1 MTGKLEDLDFA
12 DDLALLSHRL
22 QDMQE
27 KVNALSE
34 AAKRVGLK
42 ISQEKTKVLRLNNQQ
57 REALSIDTQA
67 VEDVD
72 EFVYLGSKIS
82 KDGGTDE
89 DVKARIRKAQHAF
102 TILRPVW
109 RSTAI
114 TANTKLRLFGSNVK
128 SILLYGSE
136 TWRVTKAIS
145 SKVQSFINR
154 CLRRILRLQWFDR
167 VSNADLW
174 ERTSQR
180 PVALEIRKRKW
191 RWVGHTLR
199 KEQANITRQ
208 SFQWNPQGKR
218 KRGRPK
224 QTWRRSL
231 LEELRTAG
239 LSWEKAK
246 ASARDRPG
254 WKKKLLRPYAP
265 QGGQRLKSSKSTGAV
280 V

>member
-1 MTGKLEDLDFA
+1 MTGKLEDLEFA

-42 ISQEKTKVLRLNNQQ
+42 ISQEKTKVLRMNNQQ

-167 VSNADLW
+167 VSNTDLW

-199 KEQANITRQ
+199 KAQANITRQ
-208 SFQWNPQGKR
+208 SLEWNPQGKR

-224 QTWRRSL
+224 QTWRRCL
-231 LEELRTAG
+231 LEELKTAG

-246 ASARDRPG
+246 ASARDRSG
-254 WKKKLLRPYAP
+254 WRRTVEALC
-265 QGGQRLKSSKSTGAV
+265 STRRTEA
-280 V
+280 